1 MKRISTILLLVTMP
15 LFSVAS
21 DLKIDGEYTQVGT
34 CKCETYYQG
43 NTCAEAPLAVH
54 ALVKSSLAPLSF
66 RWSAETAENIAGDEG
81 NPLVVPVWL
90 YPRSQK
96 VSDEFRVGAFDQ
108 LSYKVSV
115 LSSGR
120 GFAVTV
126 TNLSRPQ
133 QPLVINLEA
142 PPDQHGGRVDGPA
155 EYKTVIDDSLFQHSS
170 YEVFREAG
178 GAVGP
183 RHSPWG
189 TKHILEMFQIKR
201 AQGSTLSLVRIFD
214 YRFSVYGIRTPKT
227 FNYGLQSCVLRRVA
241 D

>member
-1 MKRISTILLLVTMP
+1 MKRMSTIVLLVTMP
-15 LFSVAS
+15 LFSMAS
-21 DLKIDGEYTQVGT
+21 DLKIDGEYTQVDT

-54 ALVKSSLAPLSF
+54 ALVKSSLTPQSF
-66 RWSAETAENIAGDEG
+66 RWSAETAEKIVDDEG
-81 NPLVVPVWL
+81 NSLVVPVWL

-108 LSYKVSV
+108 LSYRVSV

-120 GFAVTV
+120 GFVVTV

-133 QPLVINLEA
+133 QPLVLNLEA
-142 PPDQHGGRVDGPA
+142 PPDQQGGRVDGPV
-155 EYKTVIDDSLFQHSS
+155 EYKTVIDGSLFQHSS
-170 YEVFREAG
+170 YGVVREAG
-178 GAVGP
+178 GTAGP
-183 RHSPWG
+183 GHSPSG
-189 TKHILEMFQIKR
+189 TKHILDLFQVKK
-201 AQGSTLSLVRIFD
+201 AQGDILSLVRIFD
-214 YRFSVYGIRTPKT
+214 YRFSAYGIGTPKT